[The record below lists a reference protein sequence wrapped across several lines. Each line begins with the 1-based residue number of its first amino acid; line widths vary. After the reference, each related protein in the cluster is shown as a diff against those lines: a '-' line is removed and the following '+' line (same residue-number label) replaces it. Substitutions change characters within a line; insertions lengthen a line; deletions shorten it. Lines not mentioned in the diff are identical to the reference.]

1 MIKLKDIL
9 KEIEEDA
16 PGAKC
21 WPADKKAGK
30 AAVWTQGSKGKCVG
44 YEEDLD
50 EEVEE
55 EVDET
60 IKKVDD
66 KYVVYPKKGGKRLG
80 THTSKKKALKQL
92 AAIEINK

>member
-21 WPADKKAGK
+21 WPADKKARK
-30 AAVWTQGSKGKCVG
+30 AAVWTQGSKDKCVG
-44 YEEDLD
+44 LD
-50 EEVEE
+50 EEDDIE
-55 EVDET
+55 ET
-60 IKKVDD
+60 IEKVGD

>member
-16 PGAKC
+16 PGVKC

-55 EVDET
+55 VDET

-80 THTSKKKALKQL
+80 THASKKKALKQL